1 VTKSEPA
8 RLLRRCSLNSQ
19 TLSLFE
25 FTTLMKLLAVF
36 RRCRAAAGQVGVV
49 IAFSAASST
58 AQTFP
63 TRPVRFVVPLAPGGA
78 GDIVARTVAAKLSD
92 LWGGQVIIDNR
103 GGANTIIGTDFV
115 AKSKPDGY
123 TWLLGVQG
131 SLAINPA
138 FYTKLPYDAV
148 NDFDPVTQMTRYGYV
163 LVVHPAL
170 PVKSTSD
177 LLALAR
183 SRPGELAYG
192 TSGTGGSN
200 HLAGELFRL
209 LTGVKVN
216 AIPYKGSAPAL
227 TALLSGEVQLMFD
240 TLITSIPL
248 IKDRRVRGLAVTLP
262 NRSPSLPNVPTVAES
277 GVPGY
282 RFDAWQAIVVP
293 AGTPKDI
300 VRRIQ
305 QEVVKVLARPDVRR
319 TLVEDGANE
328 LVGSTPEEFAKH
340 IRSEIERYRKLI
352 ADAGIEKQ

>member
-1 VTKSEPA
+1 MDFWTALV
-8 RLLRRCSLNSQ
+8 
-19 TLSLFE
+19 
-25 FTTLMKLLAVF
+25 
-36 RRCRAAAGQVGVV
+36 AGQHSTRRFRVLVV
-49 IAFSAASST
+49 IASIFICTRAD
-58 AQTFP
+58 AQSFP
-63 TRPVRFVVPLAPGGA
+63 IRPVRLVVPLAPGGA

-138 FYTKLPYDAV
+138 FYTRLPYDAL
-148 NDFDPVTQMTRYGYV
+148 NDFDAVTQMTRYGYV

-170 PVKSTSD
+170 PVRRTSE
-177 LLALAR
+177 LIALAR

-209 LTGVKVN
+209 MTGAQIS

-227 TALLSGEVQLMFD
+227 TALLSGEVQFMFD

-248 IKDRRVRGLAVTLP
+248 IRSGRVRALAVTLP
-262 NRSPSLPNVPTVAES
+262 HRSPALPNVPTVSES
-277 GVPGY
+277 GVRDY
-282 RFDAWQAIVVP
+282 QFDAWQGIVVP

-300 VRRIQ
+300 VYRIQ
-305 QEVVKVLARPDVRR
+305 QDTAKVLALPDVRR
-319 TLVEDGANE
+319 TLVDEGASE
-328 LVGSTPEEFAKH
+328 VVGSSPEDFGKY
-340 IRSEIERYRKLI
+340 IRGQIERYRKLI
-352 ADAGIEKQ
+352 ADAGIAKQ